1 MKKLLA
7 TLLLGMALTVAALPA
22 AAQDTG
28 SAVTMTAEAQGAA
41 VSLELPRDTA
51 QGVKAMRL
59 SFAVE
64 SAAPVDAEFV
74 FDSALPGSVH
84 QYRYN
89 ADTGVLTVYLAGG
102 EELFPQGSAQLGSIR
117 LDADPG
123 STATVRL
130 VEDSLELVNA
140 AFGRTPVPALGTA
153 AVEVTVD
160 GDTPAPDAPESP
172 APQPTTQPSSQPS
185 QQPDS
190 QPSGG
195 NSSSSQ
201 SGSGTAG
208 QSSPTATPT
217 VTTTPVSTAAPQTVT
232 SSGSAGTGKKP
243 AKGNGGSTAVAEAT
257 PNPTEAPQTSPEPV
271 TDADEQ
277 PAATQAPATP
287 EQAEPQSASALN
299 LPLVILVVVAC
310 LAAVVLIGIA
320 VLRFRSR

>member
-22 AAQDTG
+22 SAQDTG

-64 SAAPVDAEFV
+64 SAAPIDAEFV
-74 FDSALPGSVH
+74 FDSALPGSVQ
-84 QYRYN
+84 QYRYD
-89 ADTGVLTVYLAGG
+89 ADTGVLNVYLAGG
-102 EELFPQGSAQLGSIR
+102 EELFPQGSAVLGSVR

-172 APQPTTQPSSQPS
+172 APQP
-185 QQPDS
+185 DS

-195 NSSSSQ
+195 NSGSSQ

-217 VTTTPVSTAAPQTVT
+217 VTTTPVSTAAPTAAPQTAA
-232 SSGSAGTGKKP
+232 SSGSTGTSQKP
-243 AKGNGGSTAVAEAT
+243 AKGNGGSAAAVEAT
-257 PNPTEAPQTSPEPV
+257 PNPAETPQTSPEPV
-271 TDADEQ
+271 KDADEK

-287 EQAEPQSASALN
+287 EQAETQSTSAPN
-299 LPLVILVVVAC
+299 LLLVILAAVAC